1 MGVRIVATKAPRNVP
16 RTARTAKSK
25 RKSPLPTSVRSNF
38 QKSPSNTEHKG
49 AKNTRL
55 CETMLEK
62 TMEYESLS
70 NIIVGSFWV
79 ILSLASLLLQLRIEV
94 TQAMR
99 NTENS
104 SKGSLRT
111 NHDCVVHS
119 RPSQP
124 EIDLI
129 FPGPWVQPWP

>member
-1 MGVRIVATKAPRNVP
+1 MFQGLPEPPRVKG
-16 RTARTAKSK
+16 RARF
-25 RKSPLPTSVRSNF
+25 LPVCDLTFKNH
-38 QKSPSNTEHKG
+38 P
-49 AKNTRL
+49 AILNTRVQKIRDSARP
-55 CETMLEK
+55 CSKQE
-62 TMEYESLS
+62 MEYESLS
-70 NIIVGSFWV
+70 NIILGSFWV